1 MQEWLVAQVLSRDHQ
16 EEQIRE
22 QAYQWFKRM
31 CLEAPTPHRFTRQ
44 IRSAAHTFE
53 QQLYES
59 TIARLPL
66 EAQTALNALL
76 GAEEQGEDNQEG
88 RRKKCRPSRS
98 RSFVWTQAHRTGNH
112 VAR

>member
-1 MQEWLVAQVLSRDHQ
+1 MAQVLSRDHQ

-66 EAQTALNALL
+66 EAQT
-76 GAEEQGEDNQEG
+76 GVKCPPG
-88 RRKKCRPSRS
+88 RRG
-98 RSFVWTQAHRTGNH
+98 TG
-112 VAR
+112 